1 MSLTT
6 SKKTRIPKMQITA
19 DTRTRRDIGS
29 QPKHRSI
36 KDSIKSPLT
45 CTNHV
50 EQSNEQDTTERE
62 VDKNLYHQR
71 EHSEETTEKTKDS
84 GKTLNE
90 GLKIM
95 YHNINLPKGLS
106 IQFL

>member
-50 EQSNEQDTTERE
+50 EQSNEQDTAERK
-62 VDKNLYHQR
+62 VDKDLNHQR
-71 EHSEETTEKTKDS
+71 EHGEEITEELKDS
-84 GKTLNE
+84 GQTLNE

-95 YHNINLPKGLS
+95 YHLLYPPINPE
-106 IQFL
+106 